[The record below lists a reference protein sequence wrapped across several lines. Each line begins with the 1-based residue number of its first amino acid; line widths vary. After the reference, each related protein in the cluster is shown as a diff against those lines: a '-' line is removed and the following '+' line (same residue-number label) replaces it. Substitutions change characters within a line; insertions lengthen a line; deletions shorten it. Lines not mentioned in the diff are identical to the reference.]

1 MDLHRTAGGLS
12 ARVPAHTTASFT
24 DLRGAATGTLYDVSR
39 TGALLSTDSSARPGS
54 KGMLR
59 IKSYRSRTELSF
71 NVQVARIAKFPDV
84 GLGLI
89 FTGMGLASM
98 LWLNNYCAFYH
109 ERKRVVMIDTDTTAL
124 STMERILT
132 TEGFKFVGI
141 DTVSR
146 SEAALARIKPAMVML
161 DATMASSL
169 VTRIR
174 QRVGDTPVLLCTDA
188 TSPDLNGF
196 ALPSIG
202 KKAARDEVVA
212 AVRSIAMQ
220 VPRG

>member
-1 MDLHRTAGGLS
+1 MDQTRTAGGLS

-24 DLRGAATGTLYDVSR
+24 DLRGPATGTLYDLSR
-39 TGALLSTDSSARPGS
+39 TGALLSTHSSARPGS
-54 KGMLR
+54 KGLLR

-71 NVQVARIAKFPDV
+71 NVQVARVAKLPDV

-109 ERKRVVMIDTDTTAL
+109 ERRRVVMIDEDTTAL

-141 DTVSR
+141 DTVSK

-161 DATMASSL
+161 DASMAPVL
-169 VTRIR
+169 VPRIK
-174 QRVGDTPVLLCTDA
+174 QRVGETPLLLCTDA
-188 TSPDLNGF
+188 ASPDVSRF

-202 KKAARDEVVA
+202 KKAARDDVVA
-212 AVRSIAMQ
+212 AVRSIALND
-220 VPRG
+220 VSR